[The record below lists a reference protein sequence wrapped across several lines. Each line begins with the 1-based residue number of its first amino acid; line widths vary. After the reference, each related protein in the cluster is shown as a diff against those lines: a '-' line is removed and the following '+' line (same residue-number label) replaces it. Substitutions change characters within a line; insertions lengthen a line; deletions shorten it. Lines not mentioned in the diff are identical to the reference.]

1 MVSIKPDSA
10 YTTGTTNQ
18 KEVGSI
24 GNSKCGCSATK
35 WHSFGSKC
43 DPSQV
48 HKENRISVASNP
60 QASDDTSAKFKSAF
74 VAHCHCAFHSALIS
88 GGNYTSQLLL
98 HRRRSRLE
106 SLSIISSLSEDQHS
120 HQKRHPH
127 EVGYGRHRRRELL
140 THRLFYQLRL
150 TSKNNNSPIVQPQ
163 SRRTIRYV
171 APSCLRTQA
180 QTPPTAL
187 LPGL

>member
-1 MVSIKPDSA
+1 MRSHPR
-10 YTTGTTNQ
+10 Y
-18 KEVGSI
+18 
-24 GNSKCGCSATK
+24 
-35 WHSFGSKC
+35 
-43 DPSQV
+43 
-48 HKENRISVASNP
+48 KENRISVASNP

-98 HRRRSRLE
+98 LRRRRLE
-106 SLSIISSLSEDQHS
+106 SLSIISSLCEDKYS
-120 HQKRHPH
+120 LQKRHPH
-127 EVGYGRHRRRELL
+127 EMGYDRHRRRELL
-140 THRLFYQLRL
+140 THRLSYQLRL

-187 LPGL
+187 LHALCFIRDRL